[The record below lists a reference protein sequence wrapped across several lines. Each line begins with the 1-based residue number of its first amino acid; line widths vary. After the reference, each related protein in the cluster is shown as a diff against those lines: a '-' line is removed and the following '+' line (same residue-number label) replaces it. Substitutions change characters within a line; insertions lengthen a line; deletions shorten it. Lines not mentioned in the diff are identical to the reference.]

1 MFLDSKFLLPKDILY
16 EKYFGPKVISVKK
29 NVCTKSV
36 LDTNFSLDR
45 LFYSIKKNLDQIFL
59 LTKIVLII
67 YIFGNLWQLKATP
80 SCFMINSDIGGG
92 PFFVTILYAT
102 CGGKKGK
109 GSLRVK
115 IFLFSLALLGL
126 KLNTKIGLETHPPT
140 TQTF

>member
-1 MFLDSKFLLPKDILY
+1 MYL
-16 EKYFGPKVISVKK
+16 KYFWSQNVSRLKISFTQRYFVRKVFW
-29 NVCTKSV
+29 TKSY
-36 LDTNFSLDR
+36 FSKKKCLYQKSLGYKIFSGPTF
-45 LFYSIKKNLDQIFL
+45 LFNQKNLDQIFL

-109 GSLRVK
+109 GSVRVK
-115 IFLFSLALLGL
+115 IFLFSFIRL
-126 KLNTKIGLETHPPT
+126 KVKH
-140 TQTF
+140 